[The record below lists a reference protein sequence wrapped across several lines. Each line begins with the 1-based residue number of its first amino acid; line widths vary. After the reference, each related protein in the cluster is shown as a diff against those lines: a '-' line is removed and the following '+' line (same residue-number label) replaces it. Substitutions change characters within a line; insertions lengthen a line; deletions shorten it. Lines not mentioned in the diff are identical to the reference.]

1 MKHTID
7 GKSASELIAL
17 FDEHIVGN
25 KAYRNREIMKSRFI
39 DGLTY
44 EELAEKYDLSTTM
57 IKNIV
62 YHSVD
67 ALADF
72 IS

>member
-7 GKSASELIAL
+7 GKSASEISLLI
-17 FDEHIVGN
+17 DEHIVGR
-25 KAYRNREIMKSRFI
+25 KAKRNREIMKSRFI
-39 DGLTY
+39 DGLTF

-62 YHSVD
+62 YHGLDS
-67 ALADF
+67 LADYV
-72 IS
+72 

>member
-7 GKSASELIAL
+7 GKSASEISLLI
-17 FDEHIVGN
+17 DEHIVGR
-25 KAYRNREIMKSRFI
+25 KAKRNREIMKSRLI
-39 DGLTY
+39 DGLTF

-62 YHSVD
+62 YHGLDS
-67 ALADF
+67 LADYV
-72 IS
+72 

>member
-7 GKSASELIAL
+7 GKSVSEISLLI
-17 FDEHIVGN
+17 DEHIVGR
-25 KAYRNREIMKSRFI
+25 KAKRNREIMKSRFI
-39 DGLTY
+39 DGLTF

-62 YHSVD
+62 YHGLDS
-67 ALADF
+67 LADYV
-72 IS
+72 

>member
-17 FDEHIVGN
+17 FDEHIVGS
-25 KAYRNREIMKSRFI
+25 KAHRNREIMKSRFI

-67 ALADF
+67 MLADY
-72 IS
+72 IM

>member
-1 MKHTID
+1 MMYFLPERIY
-7 GKSASELIAL
+7 LIVPL
-17 FDEHIVGN
+17 SHKFLI
-25 KAYRNREIMKSRFI
+25 KAHRNREIMKSRFI

-67 ALADF
+67 MLADY
-72 IS
+72 IM

>member
-7 GKSASELIAL
+7 GKSASEISLLI
-17 FDEHIVGN
+17 DEHIVGR
-25 KAYRNREIMKSRFI
+25 KAKRNREIMKSRFV
-39 DGLTY
+39 DGLTF

-62 YHSVD
+62 YHGLDS
-67 ALADF
+67 LADYV
-72 IS
+72 